1 MLDVIKKLDSA
12 TIKALAVA
20 TVPLLALIG
29 TFLGVDEAVFKA
41 KAEVVVQGLLAFV
54 TLGGI
59 AWAAWAR
66 LFKPNPPLTEAAVDK
81 TIEMIQD
88 GKLRTLNVPPK
99 QRGFSSLHLLVAVSI
114 AGALAAIA
122 GCAGTKAAY
131 NAAADSLPDQA
142 YVVAEHYSAL
152 VKEAA
157 DLAQNP
163 ATPEQVKETLKTADN
178 YARPIVLGLKPLADA
193 YQATRTAQTEADL
206 QSALNNAAVAMA
218 GFIRAVKA
226 ARGEHV
232 GSIDTRS
239 RGAAR
244 GCTRVGTPGAIEDG
258 GRAVCVG

>member
-1 MLDVIKKLDSA
+1 MLDIIKKLDSA

-29 TFLGVDEAVFKA
+29 TFIGIDEAVFKA

-59 AWAAWAR
+59 AWAAWSR
-66 LFKPNPPLTEAAVDK
+66 LFKPNPPLTETALQK
-81 TIEMIQD
+81 TIDMVKYGEL
-88 GKLRTLNVPPK
+88 KTVPTPPK
-99 QRGFSSLHLLVAVSI
+99 QGGYASTPLLFLVAIV
-114 AGALAAIA
+114 GALSALVV

-131 NAAADSLPDQA
+131 KAADSLPDQA
-142 YVVAEHYSAL
+142 FVVAEHYSAL

-157 DLAQNP
+157 DLAQNA
-163 ATPEQVKETLKTADN
+163 ATPDQVKSTLKAADN
-178 YARPIVLGLKPLADA
+178 VARPLVLGLKPLADA
-193 YQATRTAQTEADL
+193 YQATRTAQTEAEL
-206 QSALNNAAVAMA
+206 QAALNNAVVAVA

-232 GSIDTRS
+232 GSSDTRS

-244 GCTRVGTPGAIEDG
+244 GCTRVGTSGAIEDG
-258 GRAVCVG
+258 GRLVCVG